1 MGLRLIPPAFALV
14 LLGACGGAKA
24 STLDA
29 ASASDA
35 ALVRGAWSCR
45 MEGGAEHPG
54 AVMEYNA
61 SYLSD
66 GGANIAG
73 VVRLR
78 QDGKPLEINVVSNSR
93 WSTGSRI
100 LRHEITYQG
109 VTSAK
114 LGEDLLD
121 HGMLNKQFSDLTS
134 ADPLVSSN
142 DAEILNI
149 TAAEMVLGEA
159 DGGITTCKRREA

>member
-1 MGLRLIPPAFALV
+1 MRTAYAALLF
-14 LLGACGGAKA
+14 LLGACGAATA

-35 ALVRGAWSCR
+35 ALVRGTWSCR

-54 AVMEYNA
+54 AVMEYSA

-66 GGANIAG
+66 GGAKIAG
-73 VVRLR
+73 VMRLR
-78 QDGKPLEINVVSNSR
+78 QDGKPLEINVV
-93 WSTGSRI
+93 
-100 LRHEITYQG
+100 TYQG

-114 LGEDLLD
+114 LGEDPLD

-134 ADPLVSSN
+134 ADPLVNSN

-149 TAAEMVLGEA
+149 TAAEMILGEA
-159 DGGITTCKRREA
+159 DGGITTCKRHQA